1 MAAIRVVFTWLGTRK
16 TLTTDQKTQ
25 AAHAFGAEH
34 AAITASKRLLDPK
47 HPALATVTRIKGRVT
62 KYWKAHSLPFPEAG
76 IRLIR
81 HDQINTFDSLLG
93 GFRSELNDAVEDL
106 EQHYYEMRTAARVR
120 LGSLYNASD
129 YPVTLVG
136 AFGIEHSFPAIEAPD
151 YLRQLNPQVY
161 QQECDRVQAQ
171 FSEAVSMAEQMFFEQ
186 LAGLVDHLV
195 DRVSGTDDGRPKTFR
210 DSTIDNL
217 NEFFD
222 RFRQLNIGG
231 NDELQQLVNRAQNI
245 VRGVEP
251 QQLRDN
257 QSLRQHVATQMSTV
271 QASLDGLL
279 IDRPRRNIVRRPR

>member
-1 MAAIRVVFTWLGTRK
+1 
-16 TLTTDQKTQ
+16 
-25 AAHAFGAEH
+25 
-34 AAITASKRLLDPK
+34 
-47 HPALATVTRIKGRVT
+47 
-62 KYWKAHSLPFPEAG
+62 
-76 IRLIR
+76 
-81 HDQINTFDSLLG
+81 
-93 GFRSELNDAVEDL
+93 
-106 EQHYYEMRTAARVR
+106 
-120 LGSLYNASD
+120 
-129 YPVTLVG
+129 
-136 AFGIEHSFPAIEAPD
+136 
-151 YLRQLNPQVY
+151 
-161 QQECDRVQAQ
+161 
-171 FSEAVSMAEQMFFEQ
+171 MAEQMFFEQ